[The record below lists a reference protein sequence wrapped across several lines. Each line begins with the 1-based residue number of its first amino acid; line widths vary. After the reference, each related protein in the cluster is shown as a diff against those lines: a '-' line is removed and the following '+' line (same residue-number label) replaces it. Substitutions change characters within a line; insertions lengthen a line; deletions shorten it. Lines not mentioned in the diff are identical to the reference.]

1 MQKCKWCGRSFK
13 DGTGVSDGLLGY
25 GSYCS
30 ERCRQ
35 EDRAARKEGGGS
47 KKGTW
52 KVILVILFFLIIYL
66 ISK

>member
-30 ERCRQ
+30 EKCRQ
-35 EDRAARKEGGGS
+35 EDKLARSEGRGS

-52 KVILVILFFLIIYL
+52 KIILAVLGLLLLYL
-66 ISK
+66 IAQ